1 MPGKVDSR
9 PTPGYK
15 RKKGAGIVAGK
26 TRLTK
31 QKQLILSILEQAGEP
46 LTPAEIYRRASK
58 IQPALAKS
66 TVYRNLE
73 AMQERGEAV
82 RGQLENGESF
92 YSAAGDHPH
101 RHYMICRDCNRMQ
114 DLPECPLAH
123 LEQEIAGAADFVVT
137 DHVVQVYGYCRD
149 CAKKHIRK

>member
-1 MPGKVDSR
+1 M
-9 PTPGYK
+9 
-15 RKKGAGIVAGK
+15 AGK

-31 QKQLILSILEQAGEP
+31 QKQLILSILEQAAEP
-46 LTPAEIYRRASK
+46 LTPAEIYRRASGD
-58 IQPALAKS
+58 QPTLAKS

-73 AMQERGEAV
+73 AMQERGEV
-82 RGQLENGESF
+82 IRGQLENGESF
-92 YSAAGDHPH
+92 YSVAGGHPH

-123 LEQEIAGAADFVVT
+123 LEQEIAGTADFVVT

-149 CAKKHIRK
+149 CAKKHARLRQPKPEKPT